1 MNDNCYSSAMSH
13 PFVSQSNDAEI
24 ALALCNLGV
33 DRNRGPIL
41 ENSGENKT
49 TSSSAFALDKLAA
62 VACSSEPYLL
72 TSSTYISQTPNPS
85 VATSSNVS
93 SLHMAAL
100 EAQPGNT
107 ISKTTTAPPPAAV
120 NKSIHLDISARRS
133 RKNDAKHRKRSKNE
147 DTSITFEEMQ
157 RLMSVYG
164 PMKCIRNRSSADS
177 GKGIK
182 AASILR
188 KFYRWFPDFE
198 DRFVKTAEGCY
209 VPKIGHEN
217 EIRHREMMRNQ
228 DEKYVVNKRNLR
240 RYNLESTEHP
250 IN

>member
-1 MNDNCYSSAMSH
+1 MTIICSSAMSH

-33 DRNRGPIL
+33 DRNRGPVLDI
-41 ENSGENKT
+41 SGENRT
-49 TSSSAFALDKLAA
+49 TPSSAFALDKLAA

-72 TSSTYISQTPNPS
+72 TSSTYVAQTPIPS
-85 VATSSNVS
+85 VVTSSNVS
-93 SLHMAAL
+93 PLHTAAL
-100 EAQPGNT
+100 VVQPGNT
-107 ISKTTTAPPPAAV
+107 NLKHTTAPPPGAV

-164 PMKCIRNRSSADS
+164 PMKCIRNRSSTDS

-198 DRFVKTAEGCY
+198 ERFVKTAEGWY

-228 DEKYVVNKRNLR
+228 DEKYVVSKRNLR
-240 RYNLESTEHP
+240 RYNLEATEDP
-250 IN
+250 MN